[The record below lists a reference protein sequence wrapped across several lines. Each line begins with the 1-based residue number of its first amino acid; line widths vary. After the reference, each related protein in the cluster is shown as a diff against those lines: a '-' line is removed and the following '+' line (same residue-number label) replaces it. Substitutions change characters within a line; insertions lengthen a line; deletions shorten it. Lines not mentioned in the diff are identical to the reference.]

1 MLYLVKIDSI
11 NRKYTA
17 EPYTGTET
25 LPEGVEVLAY
35 SVTEPGVTCLLASDE
50 YLKHCQSSVS
60 MSWPGRY
67 DTVEVELERIDC

>member
-17 EPYTGTET
+17 ELYKGTDT

-35 SVTEPGVTCLLASDE
+35 SISEPGVTCLLAAES
-50 YLKHCQSSVS
+50 YLEQCQPSVS
-60 MSWPGRY
+60 MSWHGRY
-67 DTVEVELERIDC
+67 DTVEVELERFDS